1 MSPPGPQSS
10 WLELSPLLGKESGGK
25 LGYVSMDTTFLV
37 LFATTL
43 KQEENS
49 FNVKGEKDSET
60 ACILLPSFLT
70 WSLSSRAK
78 FKHE

>member
-1 MSPPGPQSS
+1 LRAPDWNYHHS
-10 WLELSPLLGKESGGK
+10 WEKNLGGK

-49 FNVKGEKDSET
+49 FNMNYAQPGDNST
-60 ACILLPSFLT
+60 RSPILTELYTQVVIFDHV
-70 WSLSSRAK
+70 SRRK
-78 FKHE
+78 T